1 LSTESYHPVENAS
14 GYVTVI
20 LPIAAPKPY
29 TYMIP
34 LTETAVIQAGMR
46 VEVQF
51 GKTKIYAALVVHV
64 HNNPPE
70 SYKAKPII
78 SVIDQQ
84 PIAFPYQFKL
94 WKWLAEYYSCTMGE
108 VMNAALPGGF
118 KLASETKLI
127 LSPVYDEN
135 YRGLK
140 DKEFLIAEALHYQN
154 ELSISEVRKILKQK
168 NVGPLINRL
177 LSKKVIYIKEEL
189 KEKYKPKKVIC
200 VKLQEPYASVPDTIE
215 EAFELMSRSSRQV
228 ETLMAFV
235 QVSRKQPVIRRSE
248 LIKAANVDTTVIN
261 AMVKKKVFELY
272 EKEVSRLGGYEEEVI
287 DSHKLTDQQI
297 EAIKAIKKS
306 FEDKSATLLHGVTGS
321 GKTRVYVE
329 LIQEAIDRGE
339 QVLYLLPEIALTT
352 QIIVRLQKIF
362 GDDIAVYHSRL
373 NNNERVELW
382 KQIISGKKIILGA
395 RSSLFLP
402 FKNLR
407 LIIVDEEHDTSF
419 KQMDPA
425 PRYNARDAAIYL
437 ANLCGAKVLL
447 GTATP
452 SVETYFNTTQNK
464 YGLVEMPERF
474 GGIKMPEVVL
484 VDLKEETKKKT
495 MKGLFSSVLLTE
507 LEEALGR
514 NEQAILFQ
522 NRRGYAPTFMCG
534 DCGWHSQCTQCDVG
548 LTLHMFTNNLRCHYC
563 GYQIPVPKSCPACG
577 NMKLAQSGYGTEKV
591 EDELKIYLPE
601 ARIGRMDFDTAKGK
615 HSLSRIINDFEEHRI
630 DILVGTQ
637 MVTKGLD
644 FDNVGIVGVLSA
656 DHILQFP
663 DFRSNERGFQL
674 ITQVSGRAGRKH
686 KQGKVLVQ
694 TYNTTH
700 PVLDEVLH
708 NDFQSFFLRELDE
721 RHSFDYPPY
730 HRLIELTVKHIKA
743 DILNEATKVLIKILK
758 DNLGKRVLGP
768 AVPGIPRVRNQYIL
782 KILIKMERDAKAIK
796 TAKQL
801 VTEATSY
808 MQSQKGFSTVRVNVN
823 VDPV

>member
-1 LSTESYHPVENAS
+1 MSSESYHPIESTS

-34 LTETAVIQAGMR
+34 VTETTVIQPGMR

-70 SYKAKPII
+70 AYKAKPII

-94 WKWLAEYYSCTMGE
+94 WKWIAEYYACTMGE

-135 YRGLK
+135 YTGLK
-140 DKEFLIAEALHYQN
+140 NREFLIAEALHYQQ
-154 ELSISEVRKILKQK
+154 ELSISDVRKILKQK
-168 NVGPLINRL
+168 SVGPLINRL
-177 LSKKVIYIKEEL
+177 LAKRVIYIKEEL
-189 KEKYKPKKVIC
+189 KQKYTPKKVVC
-200 VKLQEPYASVPDTIE
+200 VKLKEPYASEPDTIE
-215 EAFELMSRSSRQV
+215 EAFELMSRSTRQV

-235 QVSRKQPVIRRSE
+235 QISRKQPVIRRSE
-248 LIKAANVDTTVIN
+248 LMKAANVDTSVIK
-261 AMVKKKVFELY
+261 AMVKKNVFEIY
-272 EKEVSRLGGYEEEVI
+272 KKEVSRLGSYEEDVV
-287 DSHKLTDQQI
+287 DSHKLTDQQV
-297 EAIKAIKKS
+297 EAIKEIKESFIEKS
-306 FEDKSATLLHGVTGS
+306 TTLLHGVTGS
-321 GKTRVYVE
+321 GKTRVYIE

-352 QIIVRLQKIF
+352 QIITRLQKIF

-395 RSSLFLP
+395 RSGLFLP

-419 KQMDPA
+419 KQADPA

-437 ANLCGAKVLL
+437 AHLCNAKVLL

-452 SVETYFNTTQNK
+452 SIETYFNTTQKK

-484 VDLKEETKKKT
+484 IDLREETKKKT
-495 MKGLFSSVLLTE
+495 IKSLFSSVLLTE
-507 LEEALGR
+507 LEEALKR

-563 GYQIPVPKSCPACG
+563 GYQVPVPKSCPACG
-577 NMKLAQSGYGTEKV
+577 NLKLAQSGYGTEKI

-663 DFRSNERGFQL
+663 DFRSNERGYQL

-686 KQGKVLVQ
+686 KQGKVLIQ
-694 TYNTTH
+694 TYNTAH
-700 PVLDEVLH
+700 PILDEVLH

-730 HRLIELTVKHIKA
+730 YRLIELTIKHIKA
-743 DILNEATKVLIKILK
+743 DILNEATKVLTKILK

-768 AVPGIPRVRNQYIL
+768 AIPGVSRIRNQYIL
-782 KILIKMERDAKAIK
+782 KLLIKMERNAKAIK

-801 VTEATSY
+801 ITEATHF

-823 VDPV
+823 VDPI

>member
-1 LSTESYHPVENAS
+1 MSTESYHPIENAS

-34 LTETAVIQAGMR
+34 VTETTVIQVGMR

-51 GKTKIYAALVVHV
+51 GKTKIYAAIVVHV
-64 HNNPPE
+64 HNNPPQG
-70 SYKAKPII
+70 YKAKPII
-78 SVIDQQ
+78 SVIDQH

-94 WKWLAEYYSCTMGE
+94 WKWMAEYYACSMGE

-135 YRGLK
+135 YTGLK
-140 DKEFLIAEALHYQN
+140 DKEFLIAEALHYQQ
-154 ELSISEVRKILKQK
+154 ELSISDVRKILKQK

-177 LSKKVIYIKEEL
+177 LAKRVIYIKEEL
-189 KEKYKPKKVIC
+189 KVKYKAKKVVC
-200 VKLQEPYASVPDTIE
+200 VKLQEPYASVPDTLE
-215 EAFELMSRSSRQV
+215 EAFELMSRSTRQV

-235 QVSRKQPVIRRSE
+235 QMSRNQPVIRRSE
-248 LIKAANVDTTVIN
+248 LIKASNVDASVIK
-261 AMVKKKVFELY
+261 AMVKKNVFELY
-272 EKEVSRLGGYEEEVI
+272 EKEVSRLGAYEEDVV

-297 EAIKAIKKS
+297 KALKEIKESFLEKS
-306 FEDKSATLLHGVTGS
+306 TTLLHGVTGS

-352 QIIVRLQKIF
+352 QIITRLQKIF
-362 GDDIAVYHSRL
+362 GDDVAVYHSRL

-382 KQIISGKKIILGA
+382 KKIIEGKKIILGA

-419 KQMDPA
+419 KQADPA

-437 ANLCGAKVLL
+437 AHLCDAKVLL

-452 SVETYFNTTQNK
+452 SIETYFNATQKK

-474 GGIKMPEVVL
+474 GGLKMPEVVL
-484 VDLKEETKKKT
+484 IDLKEETKKKT
-495 MKGLFSSVLLTE
+495 IKGLFSSVLLTE
-507 LEEALGR
+507 LEEALKR

-534 DCGWHSQCTQCDVG
+534 DCGWSSQCTQCDVG

-563 GYQIPVPKSCPACG
+563 GYQVPVPKSCPACG
-577 NMKLAQSGYGTEKV
+577 NLKLAQKGYGTEKV

-601 ARIGRMDFDTAKGK
+601 ARVGRMDFDTAKGK

-686 KQGKVLVQ
+686 KQGKVLIQ
-694 TYNTTH
+694 TFNTTH

-708 NDFQSFFLRELDE
+708 NDFPHFFLREIDE

-730 HRLIELTVKHIKA
+730 HRLIELTIKHIKA
-743 DILNEATKVLIKILK
+743 DILNEATKVLTKVLK
-758 DNLGKRVLGP
+758 KSLGTRVLGP
-768 AVPGIPRVRNQYIL
+768 AVPGVSRVRNQYIL
-782 KILIKMERDAKAIK
+782 KLLIKLERNANTIK
-796 TAKQL
+796 MAKQL
-801 VTEATSY
+801 ITEATHF

-823 VDPV
+823 VDPI